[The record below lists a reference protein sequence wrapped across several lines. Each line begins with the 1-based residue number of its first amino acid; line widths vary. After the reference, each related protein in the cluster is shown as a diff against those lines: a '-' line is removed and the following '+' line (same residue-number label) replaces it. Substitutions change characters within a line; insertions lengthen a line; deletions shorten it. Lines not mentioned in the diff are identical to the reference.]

1 VREYSNRIALLRNGR
16 GVWSLDSSVGCSS
29 GTTGNPKGC
38 YSECY
43 AAKSAKYYGYD
54 FKKTVFRDFE
64 NEAHVKSIVREIF
77 RINMPFIRIGTSG
90 DPSENWQHTIGIIKQ
105 LGLINKDIVIITK
118 HWQSLTDSQLRE
130 LTPYKICVN
139 TSVSALDE
147 PRLLANCLSEYR
159 RIKPYCKS
167 LLRVVSC
174 DFNRSNETGKKLA
187 AIQDELLG
195 EHNAIDTVFRVS
207 RGNELVKQGVINV
220 RKMKFLGKDALVSK
234 YNRKTYFGKCSTC
247 SEMCGAAISA

>member
-1 VREYSNRIALLRNGR
+1 MREYSNRIALLRNGR

-29 GTTGNPKGC
+29 GTAVNPKGC

-54 FKKTVFRDFE
+54 FKKAVFRDFE
-64 NEAHVKSIVREIF
+64 NESHVKSIVREIF

-90 DPSENWQHTIGIIKQ
+90 DPSENWRHTIGIIKQ

-118 HWQSLTDSQLRE
+118 HWQSLTVDQLRE
-130 LTPYKICVN
+130 LTPYKICIN

-147 PRLLANCLSEYR
+147 PGLLENCLSEYR

-174 DFNRSNETGKKLA
+174 DFNRSNETGNKLA
-187 AIQDELLG
+187 AIQDELLS
-195 EHNAIDTVFRVS
+195 EPNVIDTVFRVS
-207 RGNELVKQGVINV
+207 RGNELAKQGIINV
-220 RKMKFLGKDALVSK
+220 RKIKFLGKNALVSK

-247 SEMCGAAISA
+247 SEMCGALVAV